1 MINIIVALIT
11 GGLTLIGVIY
21 TNNASNRRIE
31 NQLVTSQAVTDTK
44 IDHLTNEVKR
54 HNDFVEKIPVLEN
67 RVTNVEHEIQ
77 ELKNNSSH

>member
-44 IDHLTNEVKR
+44 IDQLASEVKR

-67 RVTNVEHEIQ
+67 RVTHVEHEIQ
-77 ELKNNSSH
+77 ELKNR